1 VLWGISWVNLQ
12 MMIADAPR
20 LKRVN
25 KRYIEDDEELFDI
38 LNKLA

>member
-1 VLWGISWVNLQ
+1 MLWGVSWVNLQ

-25 KRYIEDDEELFDI
+25 KRYIEDEELFDI